1 MKKFRLEI
9 LGYVLMLV
17 LSTLLIT
24 SLCSF
29 NYKTT
34 RASWYGPGFNGKVT
48 ANGEYFNQDSLT
60 AASPTIAF
68 NSLVEVTN
76 IANGKTIVVR
86 VNDRGPFKKINNSFI
101 PHPRRKLDL
110 SKASFDS
117 IANLNKGVIDIQ
129 YKIIN

>member
-1 MKKFRLEI
+1 MKKRRFSI
-9 LGYVLMLV
+9 LV
-17 LSTLLIT
+17 LSVLMIIG
-24 SLCSF
+24 LCSF

-34 RASWYGPGFNGKVT
+34 RASWYGPGFNGKIT

-76 IANGKTIVVR
+76 IANGKTVVVR
-86 VNDRGPFKKINNSFI
+86 INDRGPFKKVNNSFI

-117 IANLNKGVIDIQ
+117 IANLDKGIIDIQ